1 MKHEV
6 NDSTNRPR
14 IKLAIEW
21 LRGLKM
27 DIPHSKWV
35 MFSIGVYVLAAA
47 FDKVAAAL
55 KTLVPLMQ

>member
-1 MKHEV
+1 MNH
-6 NDSTNRPR
+6 STKSRG

-21 LRGLKM
+21 LKGVRM

-47 FDKVAAAL
+47 LDKAAVAL
-55 KTLVPLMQ
+55 STLLPLLH

>member
-1 MKHEV
+1 M
-6 NDSTNRPR
+6 NDTTKRPR

-21 LRGLKM
+21 LRGLRM

-47 FDKVAAAL
+47 FDKVAAAVG
-55 KTLVPLMQ
+55 TLIQLLH